1 MGKQYQNDHKMA
13 LAGAGVR
20 GRARACEYGHERA
33 GDVGP
38 VLPYWPKFRISP
50 EIWLR
55 MPTKIL
61 EASGV
66 ETLPKTP
73 DISYRAKRAR
83 NRPNFAPKWTKMA
96 ENWLLFMRN
105 FFFKKF
111 WSKISKLFFKIQQ
124 NYHIKMQ

>member
-66 ETLPKTP
+66 ETLPKNARYFILGQKEP
-73 DISYRAKRAR
+73 ENAR
-83 NRPNFAPKWTKMA
+83 NLAKNGQ
-96 ENWLLFMRN
+96 NWL
-105 FFFKKF
+105 KK
-111 WSKISKLFFKIQQ
+111 
-124 NYHIKMQ
+124 